1 MKRNLTTRGRSGE
14 RGDFRLAPRLPKKEL
29 VWNVF
34 VGDFNGK
41 RIERYNIFRHGSFYA
56 DVKKYAKKYKDD
68 REKFEE
74 EIKRS
79 LMYYYWSKCE
89 WEIILSGWPNKEGFH
104 EEKIDVYDQVMMN
117 WEVFINYLWEN
128 RSSAK

>member
-1 MKRNLTTRGRSGE
+1 M
-14 RGDFRLAPRLPKKEL
+14 APRVKKEL

-34 VGDFNGK
+34 VDDFNGRK
-41 RIERYNIFRHGSFYA
+41 IQVYNIFHHGGFYA

-79 LMYYYWSKCE
+79 LKYYYWSKCE
-89 WEIILSGWPNKEGFH
+89 WEIILSGWPKKDDFH
-104 EEKIDVYDQVMMN
+104 EEKVDVYDQVMLN
-117 WEVFINYLWEN
+117 WEIFINYLWEN

>member
-1 MKRNLTTRGRSGE
+1 M
-14 RGDFRLAPRLPKKEL
+14 APRAKKEL

-34 VGDFNGK
+34 VDDFNGRK
-41 RIERYNIFRHGSFYA
+41 IQVYNIFHHGGFYA

-89 WEIILSGWPNKEGFH
+89 WEIILSGWPPKDDFD
-104 EEKIDVYDQVMMN
+104 EEKVDVYDQVMLN
-117 WEVFINYLWEN
+117 WEIFINYLWEN